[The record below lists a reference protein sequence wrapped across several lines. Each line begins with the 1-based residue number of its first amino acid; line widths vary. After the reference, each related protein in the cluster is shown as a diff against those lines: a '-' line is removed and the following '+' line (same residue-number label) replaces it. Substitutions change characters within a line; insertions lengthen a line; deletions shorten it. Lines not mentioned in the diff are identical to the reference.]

1 MKDAFI
7 LQINC
12 KVNYDNI
19 PLGIQ
24 KCSFKIGSWH
34 NSKSRLDLE
43 YKKKSDFEDNFYN
56 DQVEIT
62 NLDISYQEKSY
73 DCCPGELY
81 PSLNVELEFN
91 QKMKYQHGELLGA
104 AAE

>member
-1 MKDAFI
+1 M
-7 LQINC
+7 QINC
-12 KVNYDNI
+12 KVNYDNL
-19 PLGIQ
+19 PLGTQ

-34 NSKSRLDLE
+34 NGKSRLDLE
-43 YKKKSDFEDNFYN
+43 YKKGSEIEDNFFN

-62 NLDISYQEKSY
+62 DLDISYQSKYY
-73 DCCPGELY
+73 DCCPDEAY

-91 QKMKYQHGELLGA
+91 QKMKYKDGELLGA